1 MNDRKQLTGFLLSV
15 CVKSDIVE
23 FEGVQLNPYKLPQV
37 LTRLYIICSRN

>member
-15 CVKSDIVE
+15 SVKSYIVE
-23 FEGVQLNPYKLPQV
+23 FEGVQLNPYKLRQV